1 VRDVGSNAFDWAM
14 GCLMV
19 YCALFGSGK
28 IIFGE
33 VAIGVCLLAVASLAG
48 YLIFWDLSKR
58 GWKSLSGVEEKVAAG
73 R

>member
-1 VRDVGSNAFDWAM
+1 
-14 GCLMV
+14 MV

-28 IIFGE
+28 IIFGD
-33 VAIGVCLLAVASLAG
+33 VFIGVALLVVAAIAG

-58 GWKSLSGVEEKVAAG
+58 GWQSLSGVEEKVAVG